1 MQDFTVKVNNGIISV
16 VSPQVE
22 VANFDMEGRLL
33 YFTTK
38 GTMYKR
44 RLDND
49 LFRIGWS
56 GDLRVVEKVPANEA
70 RIFIDRSA
78 EMMDAVKKNES
89 SSNNAIMEIPTRNF
103 EDLERDREVFAD
115 IYGNISPVIPPDQI
129 NSIYVGL
136 TSGCKWNRTSLCRSY
151 SGREY
156 TTFNMEQFRDHVNR
170 IRDFLGKG
178 LSARRSVFLGD
189 PNSLNADQKILED
202 ALDYL
207 VDTFHLPV
215 YSFLDIFTTPKT
227 KRMAHF
233 QLMSKHGLNR
243 VFIAIETGDYRLI
256 KYLNEHTNISETINL
271 FNNLKFSRIPVSLVV
286 MLGTGGKKF
295 QQEHIS
301 GTASIISQM
310 DLGPGDMVYLS
321 PIGTDDPSYNE
332 IAAKHFDPITP
343 EEINS
348 QIKPMSEAIKA
359 AYLDMNGK
367 EFPVPISFFDLAE
380 SVY

>member
-89 SSNNAIMEIPTRNF
+89 SSNNTIMEIPTRNF

-151 SGREY
+151 SGRKY

-207 VDTFHLPV
+207 MEAFQLPV

-227 KRMAHF
+227 KRMVHF

>member
-49 LFRIGWS
+49 LFRIGWR

-89 SSNNAIMEIPTRNF
+89 SSNNSIMEIPTRNF

-207 VDTFHLPV
+207 AEIFHLPV

>member
-1 MQDFTVKVNNGIISV
+1 M

-49 LFRIGWS
+49 LFRIGWR

-89 SSNNAIMEIPTRNF
+89 SSNNSIMEIPTRNF

-207 VDTFHLPV
+207 AEIFHLPV

>member
-348 QIKPMSEAIKA
+348 QIKPMSGAIKA

>member
-89 SSNNAIMEIPTRNF
+89 SSNYSIMEIPTRNF

>member
-49 LFRIGWS
+49 LFRIGWR

-89 SSNNAIMEIPTRNF
+89 SSNNSIMEIPTRNF

>member
-89 SSNNAIMEIPTRNF
+89 SSNNSIMEIPTRNF

-170 IRDFLGKG
+170 ISDFLGKG

-207 VDTFHLPV
+207 AEIFHLPV

>member
-1 MQDFTVKVNNGIISV
+1 MPEFSVKVNNGIISV

-33 YFTTK
+33 YFTTE
-38 GTMYKR
+38 GIMYKR
-44 RLDND
+44 SLDND
-49 LFRIGWS
+49 LFRIGWN

-70 RIFIDRSA
+70 RKLIDRSC
-78 EMMDAVKKNES
+78 EMINAVKKS
-89 SSNNAIMEIPTRNF
+89 GSPGNNSIMDVPARDF
-103 EDLERDREVFAD
+103 KDLEKDRTIFKE
-115 IYGNISPVIPPDQI
+115 IYGSISPVIPPDQL

-151 SGREY
+151 AGREY
-156 TTFNMEQFRDHVNR
+156 TTFDMDQFRDHVKKV
-170 IRDFLGKG
+170 RDFLGKG

-202 ALDYL
+202 ALDLL
-207 VDTFHLPV
+207 VETFHLPI

-233 QLMSKHGLNR
+233 QLMGKHGLNR

-256 KYLNEHTNISETINL
+256 KYFNEHTNISETINL
-271 FNNLKFSRIPVSLVV
+271 FNNLKFSKIPVSLIV

-295 QQEHIS
+295 QQEHIT

-321 PIGTDDPSYNE
+321 PIGSDDPTYNE

-343 EEINS
+343 EDINS
-348 QIKPMSEAIKA
+348 QLKPMTEAIRE

-367 EFPVPISFFDLAE
+367 EFPVPISFFNLAE

>member
-49 LFRIGWS
+49 MFRIGWS

>member
-49 LFRIGWS
+49 LFRIGWR

-89 SSNNAIMEIPTRNF
+89 SSNNSIMEIPTRNF

-170 IRDFLGKG
+170 ISDFLGKG

-207 VDTFHLPV
+207 AEIFHLPV